1 MVEVKYLCYFY
12 CYWRDE
18 KQGFVPTRQAP
29 MGLDIMDQ
37 RHRWMVHGKLEK
49 KALLV
54 AINSLAGLS
63 IFFFGKVAQNL
74 LTEGWSRWKD

>member
-1 MVEVKYLCYFY
+1 
-12 CYWRDE
+12 
-18 KQGFVPTRQAP
+18 
-29 MGLDIMDQ
+29 MDQ

-63 IFFFGKVAQNL
+63 IFFFGKLAQKMPTVRGSANGK
-74 LTEGWSRWKD
+74 TDPPKATTRG

>member
-1 MVEVKYLCYFY
+1 
-12 CYWRDE
+12 
-18 KQGFVPTRQAP
+18 
-29 MGLDIMDQ
+29 MDQ

-63 IFFFGKVAQNL
+63 IFFFGKLVQNMPNGRGGGDGKADAADAPKA
-74 LTEGWSRWKD
+74 TTRG

>member
-1 MVEVKYLCYFY
+1 
-12 CYWRDE
+12 
-18 KQGFVPTRQAP
+18 
-29 MGLDIMDQ
+29 MDQ

-63 IFFFGKVAQNL
+63 IFFFGKFAQDMP
-74 LTEGWSRWKD
+74 TMRAGGDGKTDAPKATTRG

>member
-1 MVEVKYLCYFY
+1 
-12 CYWRDE
+12 
-18 KQGFVPTRQAP
+18 
-29 MGLDIMDQ
+29 MDQ

-63 IFFFGKVAQNL
+63 IFFFGKLAQNVVAL
-74 LTEGWSRWKD
+74 KGGGDGKTDAPKATTRG